1 MRAPLAVGI
10 VFAEQSGTA
19 LVDALERLTQFEVTA
34 LCDRTADD
42 DAVRAHLSHESRR
55 VRRVSELLDDEDVDA
70 IVVAADPE
78 TTHELAG
85 LALAADKHVL
95 VSGLIAGSAVDA
107 EALVQAAV
115 ARQRVLLA
123 LHTTVVDRA
132 TSEAKSLVAAG
143 EVGDVYYLRAIAN
156 ACTRHEKLWP
166 LVADEV
172 ARIVDLLAD
181 EPVEVLAAGTS
192 YGGSHI
198 DLVSCLLRF
207 ANGIGAQIDVST
219 VDPRPLRRLAVVG
232 SAGTVVLDP
241 HAPRP
246 LTIHYSRNGDL
257 SRSGDVFSPGFD
269 PEEPAVRGCE
279 LFARS
284 VRSRG
289 AKLPARESVVVAAVV
304 EALQRSLELGGEP
317 SLVPAVQP
325 ELRVVGP
332 ESASA

>member
-1 MRAPLAVGI
+1 L
-10 VFAEQSGTA
+10 QA
-19 LVDALERLTQFEVTA
+19 LGAGRERSLLLQPDFE
-34 LCDRTADD
+34 LG
-42 DAVRAHLSHESRR
+42 H
-55 VRRVSELLDDEDVDA
+55 
-70 IVVAADPE
+70 
-78 TTHELAG
+78 
-85 LALAADKHVL
+85 
-95 VSGLIAGSAVDA
+95 
-107 EALVQAAV
+107 
-115 ARQRVLLA
+115 LLA
-123 LHTTVVDRA
+123 
-132 TSEAKSLVAAG
+132 
-143 EVGDVYYLRAIAN
+143 
-156 ACTRHEKLWP
+156 
-166 LVADEV
+166 
-172 ARIVDLLAD
+172 
-181 EPVEVLAAGTS
+181 
-192 YGGSHI
+192 
-198 DLVSCLLRF
+198 
-207 ANGIGAQIDVST
+207 Q
-219 VDPRPLRRLAVVG
+219 RL
-232 SAGTVVLDP
+232 VLDP